1 MVTHNRKVIRY
12 LKISKSKVCR
22 HIDLFCSRKVNF
34 GENTQCMIGSIVGSK
49 KTKANT
55 KLPQLYPTQE
65 KDFQWGGSEWVRNAT
80 NLSVLVT
87 LWYMLDKCL
96 KNAKHL
102 Q

>member
-12 LKISKSKVCR
+12 LKIPKSKVCR

-34 GENTQCMIGSIVGSK
+34 GENTQCVIGLIVGS

-65 KDFQWGGSEWVRNAT
+65 KHFQCGGSECARNAT